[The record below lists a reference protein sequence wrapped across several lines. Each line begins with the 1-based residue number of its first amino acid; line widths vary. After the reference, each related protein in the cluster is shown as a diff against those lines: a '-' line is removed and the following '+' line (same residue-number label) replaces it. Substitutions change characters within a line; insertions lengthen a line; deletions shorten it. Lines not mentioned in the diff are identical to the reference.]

1 MPQHPREARC
11 DKAGER
17 KILLW
22 RNATALV
29 LPMLVAE
36 PVAAPITARAM
47 EILVHAGASI
57 KKTPSGFPNGVGV
70 TSSR

>member
-1 MPQHPREARC
+1 MYRPKWEMPQHPREARC

-29 LPMLVAE
+29 LVAE
-36 PVAAPITARAM
+36 PVAAPITARAI
-47 EILVHAGASI
+47 EIVAERGTQSVHAEHCPDIAT
-57 KKTPSGFPNGVGV
+57 K
-70 TSSR
+70 